1 MKELSEPGD
10 TMRRRTA
17 TGKDLLKG
25 AIAGA
30 VATWIMDRVT
40 TFMYERENE
49 SARRMEDGARQ
60 GRTAYETAAE
70 KAARLLGRELTNEER
85 HRLGAAVH
93 WALGIAA
100 GVAYAAFGRRIPAF
114 RRAGGGAFGTTF
126 WAAVDE
132 GLVSLLGLTPP
143 PKAFPWETHARGLAG
158 HLAYGIAADRTLRVL
173 DAVA

>member
-1 MKELSEPGD
+1 
-10 TMRRRTA
+10 MRRRTS

-40 TFMYERENE
+40 TRMYEKENGP
-49 SARRMEDGARQ
+49 ARQMEDRVRH
-60 GRTAYETAAE
+60 GRTAYEAAAE
-70 KAARLLGRELTNEER
+70 KAAQLLGRRLTRQER
-85 HRLGAAVH
+85 RQVGAAIH

-100 GVAYAAFGRRIPAF
+100 GAVYGAFGRRLPAF
-114 RRAGGGAFGTTF
+114 RRGGGSAFGTAF

-132 GLVSLLGLTPP
+132 GLVSILGLTPP

-158 HLAYGIAADRTLRVL
+158 HLTYGIVADRTLRVL
-173 DAVA
+173 DVVA